1 MRAQH
6 TAQPHTYAN
15 VQWKHKYRCVVVVV
29 VVCLTFG
36 WNVSDADTASARE
49 EWCPRGKTQCS
60 LWLISTCMH
69 AHTQTQRLL
78 YVGMRGSSPS
88 LIPVELSTAHP
99 AEYVSIA
106 AGHAVGGTVCVT
118 HGLRGKDFWSQTV
131 HRCKSLNI
139 DMYCRYYYTVHV
151 GGCFMFISV

>member
-1 MRAQH
+1 MPQRQDSVFTLTHQH
-6 TAQPHTYAN
+6 VY
-15 VQWKHKYRCVVVVV
+15 
-29 VVCLTFG
+29 
-36 WNVSDADTASARE
+36 
-49 EWCPRGKTQCS
+49 
-60 LWLISTCMH
+60 

-118 HGLRGKDFWSQTV
+118 HGLRGKDF
-131 HRCKSLNI
+131 
-139 DMYCRYYYTVHV
+139 
-151 GGCFMFISV
+151 